1 MVQKAGPRMRP
12 CLWTWTGCL
21 LPGVRR
27 THRGALAPHPKGTC
41 REQGVDKAGGGP
53 AQPLLVDEAPAH
65 LEQAGSR
72 AGCSR
77 PLARHRRLEVG
88 RARRLRLAVHWPPCR
103 VRGLRHATRRGS
115 RRRRTGPRRPGDI
128 ADAVA
133 GVLRRGLG
141 PLLQDADHDGD
152 ARGVP
157 GERLDADR
165 MRQQDQPIDRGAG
178 DLLAARQ
185 AEGGHERGP
194 HGERVAARLSR
205 RRGATRGRYRRTSSC
220 GTPTK
225 RSAGR
230 SGWRRRCSAANLAEH
245 AIEAGRLRV
254 GLEIREGGPRRRT
267 LLGTAPD
274 AGTVTVRG
282 GQLVRCRESSGISA
296 ARLAPLQGRLAGVQ
310 RRADEAPGHRR
321 LNLEVLRGRGRWC
334 ASGRGSSRGSA
345 TARR

>member
-1 MVQKAGPRMRP
+1 MSGTTRESGVPAARTCWPGRAAR
-12 CLWTWTGCL
+12 
-21 LPGVRR
+21 PGVVAARAGQRGGWRPWCRR
-27 THRGALAPHPKGTC
+27 PGPGCAPACGRGRDAYSLEYDAHTVVPSPHTRGV
-41 REQGVDKAGGGP
+41 RAQQGVDKAGGGP

-141 PLLQDADHDGD
+141 PVLQDADHDGD

-157 GERLDADR
+157 GERLNADR

-178 DLLAARQ
+178 DLPPARQ

-194 HGERVAARLSR
+194 HGERVAARPSR
-205 RRGATRGRYRRTSSC
+205 RRRGDAEAVPPHQLLRD
-220 GTPTK
+220 
-225 RSAGR
+225 ADEEVGR
-230 SGWRRRCSAANLAEH
+230 
-245 AIEAGRLRV
+245 
-254 GLEIREGGPRRRT
+254 
-267 LLGTAPD
+267 
-274 AGTVTVRG
+274 
-282 GQLVRCRESSGISA
+282 
-296 ARLAPLQGRLAGVQ
+296 QGRLAQALQ
-310 RRADEAPGHRR
+310 RGQPRGTRC
-321 LNLEVLRGRGRWC
+321 RGR
-334 ASGRGSSRGSA
+334 AA
-345 TARR
+345 PRRP

>member
-1 MVQKAGPRMRP
+1 MHERHGQGEWRARGADMLAGAGSPARSGGSSGRAKGRVATMVQKAGPRMRP

-53 AQPLLVDEAPAH
+53 AQLLLMDEAPAH

-141 PLLQDADHDGD
+141 PVLQDADHDGD

-185 AEGGHERGP
+185 AEGGHDFRP
-194 HGERVAARLSR
+194 P
-205 RRGATRGRYRRTSSC
+205 TSAPS
-220 GTPTK
+220 
-225 RSAGR
+225 S
-230 SGWRRRCSAANLAEH
+230 
-245 AIEAGRLRV
+245 
-254 GLEIREGGPRRRT
+254 PRR
-267 LLGTAPD
+267 
-274 AGTVTVRG
+274 
-282 GQLVRCRESSGISA
+282 
-296 ARLAPLQGRLAGVQ
+296 
-310 RRADEAPGHRR
+310 
-321 LNLEVLRGRGRWC
+321 
-334 ASGRGSSRGSA
+334 
-345 TARR
+345 